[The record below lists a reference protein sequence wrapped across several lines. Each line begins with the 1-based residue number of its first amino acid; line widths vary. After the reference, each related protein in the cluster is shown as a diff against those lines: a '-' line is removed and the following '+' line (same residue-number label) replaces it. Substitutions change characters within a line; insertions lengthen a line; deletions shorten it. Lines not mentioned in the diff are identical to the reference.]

1 MPAPLRLAIVVS
13 HPIQYFAPLYA
24 SLARRGDIAIRVFFT
39 WHAGDRPVRDRGFSR
54 DIAWDIALTAGYE
67 SELVPNAAPDPGTH
81 HFLGLRNPALH
92 RRIMAW
98 QPGIVM
104 IHGWAWLSH
113 LQELHRLHNQ
123 GIPTL
128 FRGDSHLLD
137 RPPSGLRW
145 RLKGM
150 ALRKI
155 FAWPRGFLVTG
166 TANRAYYQAF
176 GVPAERLFPCPHSID
191 VARFAEPSET
201 HEADAARWRQ
211 AIGISPNQT
220 VVLFA
225 GKFEPRKRPVELA
238 RAVLGLAPRP
248 VVGLFVGGGELQGQL
263 DAIAAANPD
272 RIRVLPFQNQSRMPA
287 AYRLGDVFALPS
299 AYGESWGLAVN
310 EALACGR
317 PVVVS
322 DRVGC
327 AVDVVDQSCG
337 RIFSWRDRG
346 ALGRILEEVTRDP
359 VALSAMREPAALRG
373 TRFDVP
379 ASEAG
384 ILEAAE
390 AVRRC

>member
-1 MPAPLRLAIVVS
+1 
-13 HPIQYFAPLYA
+13 
-24 SLARRGDIAIRVFFT
+24 
-39 WHAGDRPVRDRGFSR
+39 
-54 DIAWDIALTAGYE
+54 
-67 SELVPNAAPDPGTH
+67 
-81 HFLGLRNPALH
+81 
-92 RRIMAW
+92 
-98 QPGIVM
+98 
-104 IHGWAWLSH
+104 
-113 LQELHRLHNQ
+113 
-123 GIPTL
+123 
-128 FRGDSHLLD
+128 
-137 RPPSGLRW
+137 
-145 RLKGM
+145 
-150 ALRKI
+150 
-155 FAWPRGFLVTG
+155 
-166 TANRAYYQAF
+166 
-176 GVPAERLFPCPHSID
+176 
-191 VARFAEPSET
+191 
-201 HEADAARWRQ
+201 
-211 AIGISPNQT
+211 
-220 VVLFA
+220 
-225 GKFEPRKRPVELA
+225 
-238 RAVLGLAPRP
+238 
-248 VVGLFVGGGELQGQL
+248 VGLFVGGGELQGQL

-299 AYGESWGLAVN
+299 ANGESWGLAVN